1 MVRISFN
8 DHRSRTDFGSAADR
22 DNLFRTTSSKSL
34 GTEGESL
41 KDAFIQNGDFWI
53 PDSGGVSSTSSQLPP
68 IEGNPASIEDPFISQ
83 NDDSWLI
90 GEDVS
95 LSAFVIQNL

>member
-1 MVRISFN
+1 MVRISLN
-8 DHRSRTDFGSAADR
+8 GHRSRTDFGSAADR
-22 DNLFRTTSSKSL
+22 DNLFRTNSSKSL

-41 KDAFIQNGDFWI
+41 KDAFTQNGDFWI
-53 PDSGGVSSTSSQLPP
+53 SDSGGVSSTSSQLPP

-90 GEDVS
+90 GEDNS
-95 LSAFVIQNL
+95 LSAFVISNL